1 MGCGPGKSRR
11 IDHGSCASGLLCSKG
26 SSLIDVLLLWLG
38 HLSVRL
44 QENDNEY
51 YRDVKERQKGS
62 VNRAIL
68 NGLVCSLIY
77 SFCRD
82 PLTLCNVC
90 PVKAQLWKE
99 REVRITQCW
108 MRCTCL

>member
-1 MGCGPGKSRR
+1 MGCGPGKSQR
-11 IDHGSCASGLLCSKG
+11 IDHGCCASGLLCSKG

-44 QENDNEY
+44 QENDNGY
-51 YRDVKERQKGS
+51 YRDVKERRKGS

-77 SFCRD
+77 SFCWD
-82 PLTLCNVC
+82 PLTLCNV
-90 PVKAQLWKE
+90 PSESTALE
-99 REVRITQCW
+99 REGS
-108 MRCTCL
+108 